1 MFISTFF
8 KRSIVAL
15 SIFIIPTLSFSQVKI
30 LFDNVKGETSG
41 TTADWTIDADLH
53 NINWGTNGSAYTCT
67 SCTHSNPQQ
76 IPTPAQS
83 TITATS
89 AETTWTG
96 ALSSWGIDLV
106 RQGYTVESLPY
117 TGAIT
122 YGNSSNAQDLSHYKV
137 FIMCEPNTVLTTAEK
152 TALVSFVQN
161 GGGLYMISDHNGSDR
176 NFDGWDSPHI
186 WMDFANSTSNVFGI
200 IADTV
205 TVSPTITTFPTLPND
220 SCLHGPLGTVTGLKY
235 HQGTTFTIYPTV
247 NSSVKG
253 IAYNSG
259 TSGNTGV
266 LAGHSRYGRGKVAF
280 IGDSSPFDDGTGNT
294 NSTLSSSYATDEN
307 GSHRILIVN
316 TTIWLASTDSAS
328 LAILPFDS
336 TAICKG
342 DSVTLTASGATGYT
356 WSPGGA
362 TTAAIRVSP
371 AATTTYSV
379 SGPVGGTTQTQS
391 VVVKV
396 NNRPTALFTTSI
408 ANKTLTVTNQTT
420 NGISYVWNYGD
431 GTATV
436 TGNSP
441 AAHTYTTNGT
451 YTVMLIATN
460 SCGSDTLTH
469 SVSINGISVTP
480 GSATICSGQLVIL
493 TASGGS
499 SYLWSPGGD
508 TTAAITVSPTITT
521 TYTVSGVVNSA
532 TLSQSV
538 IVTVTNVPVAAFTAS
553 VSARTVTISDQS
565 TGTSTYIWNF
575 GDGTTTV
582 SGNNPAAHTYAA
594 NGTYSI
600 QLIATNNC
608 GSDTT
613 SHQVII
619 NVTGIEQVEA
629 ASVKIYQ
636 SNLNE
641 VKIEYPSG
649 NQDKSIAIYNIS
661 GQLVLEKTA
670 ENYQSTE
677 IVNISSLAQ
686 GIYILRAAGA
696 IRRFIK

>member
-1 MFISTFF
+1 
-8 KRSIVAL
+8 
-15 SIFIIPTLSFSQVKI
+15 
-30 LFDNVKGETSG
+30 
-41 TTADWTIDADLH
+41 
-53 NINWGTNGSAYTCT
+53 
-67 SCTHSNPQQ
+67 
-76 IPTPAQS
+76 
-83 TITATS
+83 
-89 AETTWTG
+89 
-96 ALSSWGIDLV
+96 
-106 RQGYTVESLPY
+106 
-117 TGAIT
+117 
-122 YGNSSNAQDLSHYKV
+122 
-137 FIMCEPNTVLTTAEK
+137 
-152 TALVSFVQN
+152 
-161 GGGLYMISDHNGSDR
+161 
-176 NFDGWDSPHI
+176 
-186 WMDFANSTSNVFGI
+186 
-200 IADTV
+200 
-205 TVSPTITTFPTLPND
+205 
-220 SCLHGPLGTVTGLKY
+220 
-235 HQGTTFTIYPTV
+235 
-247 NSSVKG
+247 
-253 IAYNSG
+253 
-259 TSGNTGV
+259 
-266 LAGHSRYGRGKVAF
+266 
-280 IGDSSPFDDGTGNT
+280 
-294 NSTLSSSYATDEN
+294 
-307 GSHRILIVN
+307 
-316 TTIWLASTDSAS
+316 
-328 LAILPFDS
+328 
-336 TAICKG
+336 
-342 DSVTLTASGATGYT
+342 
-356 WSPGGA
+356 
-362 TTAAIRVSP
+362 
-371 AATTTYSV
+371 
-379 SGPVGGTTQTQS
+379 
-391 VVVKV
+391 
-396 NNRPTALFTTSI
+396 
-408 ANKTLTVTNQTT
+408 
-420 NGISYVWNYGD
+420 
-431 GTATV
+431 
-436 TGNSP
+436 
-441 AAHTYTTNGT
+441 
-451 YTVMLIATN
+451 MLIATN

-649 NQDKSIAIYNIS
+649 NQNKSIAIYNIS